1 VIRTW
6 AKLQSLIALSSAEAE
21 YLAMLKGVHEALALR
36 TILLELGIETHIT
49 LYTDSAA
56 AKGSVEK
63 PGLMHM
69 KHMQLREL
77 FLKQVVQQ
85 GIVTVE
91 KIATE
96 NNPADILTKA
106 ADKKIVERFWQNL
119 PHRWERVFEVNL
131 VEARP
136 IEHLENEEENTFV
149 SWTFLAWNIF
159 ACIGVIWLISLVQ
172 RLFTQQGDRQ
182 PNPVARRRGDPRTV
196 ATQSMSTWLRGVRD
210 RFSLTP
216 LADQGV
222 FHRGLSVNTNEE
234 RDTVAR
240 SICGPT

>member
-1 VIRTW
+1 MAFSEGNRNFCHKHKKKFVNFCLDHGTPLCAACFKDHSGHKIEMLENY
-6 AKLQSLIALSSAEAE
+6 AQAEVSKLQSLVALSSAEAE
-21 YLAMLKGVHEALALR
+21 YMVMIKGVHEALASR
-36 TILLELGIETHIT
+36 TILLELDIETHIT

-106 ADKKIVERFWQNL
+106 ADKTIVERFWQNL
-119 PHRWERVFEVNL
+119 PHRWERVFEVNWSKCDL
-131 VEARP
+131 S
-136 IEHLENEEENTFV
+136 NTWRRKRRTRLCNGP
-149 SWTFLAWNIF
+149 SLRGTS
-159 ACIGVIWLISLVQ
+159 SLV
-172 RLFTQQGDRQ
+172 
-182 PNPVARRRGDPRTV
+182 
-196 ATQSMSTWLRGVRD
+196 
-210 RFSLTP
+210 
-216 LADQGV
+216 LA
-222 FHRGLSVNTNEE
+222 
-234 RDTVAR
+234 
-240 SICGPT
+240 